1 LPEPARRVLAAASVI
16 GVRWELSTLTAML
29 ELDMQAL
36 LAAID
41 RTVLARLLVREE
53 GVGRYAFVHALVRET
68 LYDDL
73 PSALKCDLHLAAGSA
88 LEQQRTR
95 RPTIAGEIAYHL
107 HRALPQGD
115 GNKVFEYGVQAAQQ
129 ASAAA
134 DHAAAADWYARA
146 YEGLC
151 FVRDADADRSAEVML
166 ALGRAHHASG
176 KADAAREALDR
187 VIELSTLSGASE
199 GWAKAAREELERLQ
213 RDSAKA

>member
-1 LPEPARRVLAAASVI
+1 
-16 GVRWELSTLTAML
+16 
-29 ELDMQAL
+29 MQAL

-41 RTVLARLLVREE
+41 RSVLARLLVRED
-53 GVGRYAFVHALVRET
+53 GVGRYAFVHALVRDT

-73 PSALKCDLHLAAGSA
+73 PSAQKCDLHLAAGNA
-88 LEQQRTR
+88 LEQR
-95 RPTIAGEIAYHL
+95 RIRRAAVAGEIAFHL

-134 DHAAAADWYARA
+134 DHVAAADWYARA

-176 KADAAREALDR
+176 RPAAAREALDR
-187 VIELSTLSGASE
+187 VIELSALSGASE
-199 GWAKAAREELERLQ
+199 GWASAAREELERLQ
-213 RDSAKA
+213 RESAKS